1 MYIVFFIT
9 LEVFIDITDLIGT
22 LGTENNIIDEALEVQ
37 K

>member
-22 LGTENNIIDEALEVQ
+22 ENNIIDEALEVQ